1 MNLRVTR
8 ANNKRNRS
16 GIAQHHVHEPPF
28 LLCGSLAGLGTTSLV
43 VGSAAGT
50 VVPAGVCGG
59 NRLGRRSKM
68 I

>member
-1 MNLRVTR
+1 MNLRVSR
-8 ANNKRNRS
+8 ANNKRSRS
-16 GIAQHHVHEPPF
+16 GIAQHHVHESPF
-28 LLCGSLAGLGTTSLV
+28 LLFGSLAGLGEISLV

-59 NRLGRRSKM
+59 NRLDWRSKM